1 VYLLSPVFSLDKT
14 NRRCVS
20 NGFILRELAGE
31 MLNALISLPAVVGED
46 FRSLDAAPFLLLLA

>member
-1 VYLLSPVFSLDKT
+1 
-14 NRRCVS
+14 
-20 NGFILRELAGE
+20 